1 MARRRSRDGWT
12 AYRARLARAARR
24 PDWWARQRHRPR
36 AHRSRRGVCAE
47 HQDSP
52 GGKIWVG
59 RNAIRVNG
67 FAVPYLRNSRHEA
80 ARAAKL
86 HTGAVGFDVVVR
98 PALVFLTGTL
108 IPDVTIKQ
116 RPDDVLIL
124 DRRDVPKAFR
134 RASTKLDVSA
144 VQAIYDHSR
153 RSTTW
158 SFSKLTGHVERLA
171 AASDRC

>member
-1 MARRRSRDGWT
+1 VASSGSSTVVALVSKSAQPTRSPVWSLTYSRSLP
-12 AYRARLARAARR
+12 YL
-24 PDWWARQRHRPR
+24 RHR
-36 AHRSRRGVCAE
+36 
-47 HQDSP
+47 
-52 GGKIWVG
+52 GGQAREIWVG

-67 FAVPYLRNSRHEA
+67 FAVPYLRNPRHEA